1 MFSKRFSI
9 DSEIYIIFIIA
20 VNITVFN
27 ALFGFINM
35 HTNRELNRKVL
46 SDNVPS
52 LEALEKMNLLATR
65 SNLLITNWIYMPDDI
80 ASKEALLRNQSDEYP
95 ELKGNILALV
105 TMWNDTVNT
114 LRMNSVFAE
123 YDKLIASEKKIM
135 QTLNS
140 EDDYSDMAKSSYASE
155 VLETELQV
163 HYNNIISELRE
174 VITNKRKE
182 TQELDKE
189 LEASSAKMIFTLSLM
204 GLLIIGV
211 MLFVI
216 IYMTRYMIR
225 PLHKL
230 KNYIMHMSRG
240 EIPQVDLEIKKNAVG
255 QMTDAVKVL
264 ADGMNRTAKF
274 AAEIGKQNFDTEYEP
289 LSEHDEFSNALLQM
303 RESLRRASNEN
314 EKYIL
319 EIEKINKQLDE
330 FVYIV
335 SHDLKAPLRGISTLT
350 NFIEDELASH
360 PNEKIR
366 DLLVLMKSRTNR
378 LQNLI
383 TAVLEYSRLSSTK
396 GAKENV
402 NVSELLDTIV
412 DLISPPENFRVMRE
426 GDFPVLFTERVKLQQ
441 VLQNLISNGIK
452 YNDKPDGL
460 VAISVSENGKFFHFR
475 IKDNGKGI
483 SKEYH
488 EKIFGVFQTL
498 ESKDRT
504 DSTGIG
510 LTIVKKLIEQQGG
523 DITVDSEPGK
533 GSCFSFSWPK
543 S

>member
-1 MFSKRFSI
+1 MFKKRFSI

-35 HTNRELNRKVL
+35 NTNRDLNRRVL
-46 SDNVPS
+46 NDNIPS
-52 LEALEKMNLLATR
+52 LEALERMNLTATR
-65 SNLLITNWIYMPDDI
+65 SNLLITNWVYMPNDFI
-80 ASKEALLRNQSDEYP
+80 GKEALVRHQSDEYP
-95 ELKGNILALV
+95 ELKGNMTALI
-105 TMWNDTVNT
+105 TLWQDSVNT
-114 LRMNSVFAE
+114 RLMNTVFDEFEKLMYAE
-123 YDKLIASEKKIM
+123 KRIM
-135 QTLNS
+135 KMLDS
-140 EDDYSDMAKSSYASE
+140 RDDYSDEVKITYATE
-155 VLETELQV
+155 VLETEVQA
-163 HYNNIISELRE
+163 HYNNILSELGN
-174 VITNKRKE
+174 VITDKRKQ
-182 TQELDKE
+182 TLKLDEE

-204 GLLIIGV
+204 GVLIIGV

-216 IYMTRYMIR
+216 IYMTRYMIQ
-225 PLHKL
+225 PMQKL

-240 EIPQVDLEIKKNAVG
+240 EIPHVDLETKKNAVG
-255 QMTDAVKVL
+255 QMTDAVKIL
-264 ADGMNRTAKF
+264 ADGMARTAKF
-274 AAEIGKQNFDTEYEP
+274 AAEIGKQNFDMEIEP

-303 RESLRRASNEN
+303 RESLRKASNEN
-314 EKYIL
+314 EQYIL

-350 NFIEDELASH
+350 TFIEDELASH

-366 DLLVLMKSRTNR
+366 ELLVLMKSRTHR

-402 NVSELLDTIV
+402 NVSELLDNIV
-412 DLISPPENFRVMRE
+412 DLISPPAHCKVIKE
-426 GDFPVLFTERVKLQQ
+426 GNLPTLFTERIKLQQ

-452 YNDKPDGL
+452 YNDKPNGL
-460 VAISVSENGKFFHFR
+460 VEISVSENGKFVKFS
-475 IKDNGKGI
+475 IKDNGMGI
-483 SKEYH
+483 NKEYH

-498 ESKDRT
+498 ESKDKT

-523 DITVDSEPGK
+523 TISVESEQGK

-543 S
+543 N

>member
-1 MFSKRFSI
+1 MFKKRFSI

-35 HTNRELNRKVL
+35 HNYRELNRKVL
-46 SDNVPS
+46 NDNIPS

-65 SNLLITNWIYMPDDI
+65 SNLLITNWVYMPEDI
-80 ASKEALLRNQSDEYP
+80 GSKQALLHHMSDEYP
-95 ELKGNILALV
+95 ELKGNMLALL
-105 TMWNDTVNT
+105 TIWEDTVSAQ
-114 LRMNSVFAE
+114 RMDSVFSE
-123 YDKLIASEKKIM
+123 FEKLFSSERKIM
-135 QTLNS
+135 KMLDS
-140 EDDYSDMAKSSYASE
+140 WDDYSDLTRTSYARG
-155 VLETELQV
+155 VLESELRI
-163 HYNNIISELRE
+163 HYNNIILKLRE
-174 VITNKRKE
+174 VITDEENE
-182 TQELDKE
+182 TRRLDQK
-189 LEASSAKMIFTLSLM
+189 LEASSEKMMFTLSLM

-216 IYMTRYMIR
+216 VYMTRYMIR
-225 PLHKL
+225 PLKKL

-240 EIPQVDLEIKKNAVG
+240 EIPQVDLEAKKNAVG
-255 QMTDAVKVL
+255 QMTDAVKIL
-264 ADGMNRTAKF
+264 ADGMSRTAKF
-274 AAEIGKQNFDTEYEP
+274 ASEIGKQNFDTEYEP

-303 RESLRRASNEN
+303 RESLRKASNEN

-350 NFIEDELASH
+350 TFIEDELASH
-360 PNEKIR
+360 PNEKIKE
-366 DLLVLMKSRTNR
+366 LLILMKSRTNR

-383 TAVLEYSRLSSTK
+383 TAVLEYSRLSSSK

-412 DLISPPENFRVMRE
+412 DLISPPENFRVIKE
-426 GDFPVLFTERVKLQQ
+426 GSFPVLFTERIKLQQ

-452 YNDKPDGL
+452 YNDKPSGL
-460 VAISVSENGKFFHFR
+460 VEISASENGKFVRFN
-475 IKDNGKGI
+475 IKDNGIGI
-483 SKEYH
+483 NKEYH

-498 ESKDRT
+498 ESKDKT

-523 DITVDSEPGK
+523 QITVESELDK

-543 S
+543 N

>member
-1 MFSKRFSI
+1 MFKKRFSI

-35 HTNRELNRKVL
+35 HNNRTLNRKVL
-46 SDNVPS
+46 NVNLPS
-52 LEALEKMNLLATR
+52 LEALEKLNLQATQ
-65 SNLLITNWIYMPDDI
+65 SNLLITNWVYMPDDTE
-80 ASKEALLRNQSDEYP
+80 SKEDLFHLQSDDYP
-95 ELKGNILALV
+95 ELKGNLMALI
-105 TMWNDTVNT
+105 TLWEDTANSIQ
-114 LRMNSVFAE
+114 MNSIFRE
-123 YDKLIASEKKIM
+123 FEDLIASEKKIM
-135 QTLNS
+135 KTLAA
-140 EDDYSDMAKSSYASE
+140 EPDYRDPQKNAYAIE
-155 VLETELQV
+155 LLETELQV
-163 HYNNIISELRE
+163 HYNNIKGQLRE
-174 VITNKRKE
+174 IITEKRIQ
-182 TQELDKE
+182 TQELDNK
-189 LEASSAKMIFTLSLM
+189 LEASSSKMMFTLSLM
-204 GLLIIGV
+204 GVLIIGV

-216 IYMTRYMIR
+216 MYMTKYMIR
-225 PLHKL
+225 PLQKL

-240 EIPQVDLEIKKNAVG
+240 EIPKVDLETKRNAVG
-255 QMTDAVKVL
+255 QMTDAVKIL
-264 ADGMNRTAKF
+264 ADGMARTARF
-274 AAEIGKQNFDTEYEP
+274 ASEIGKQNFDTEYEP
-289 LSEHDEFSNALLQM
+289 LSQHDEYSNALLQM
-303 RESLRRASNEN
+303 RENLRRASNEN
-314 EKYIL
+314 EQYIL

-350 NFIEDELASH
+350 TFIDDELASQ
-360 PNEKIR
+360 PNEKIKE
-366 DLLVLMKSRTNR
+366 LLVLMKSRTNR

-412 DLISPPENFRVMRE
+412 DLISPPENFKVVKE
-426 GDFPVLFTERVKLQQ
+426 GNFPMLFTEKIKLQQ

-452 YNDKPDGL
+452 YNDKDHGQ
-460 VAISVSENGKFFHFR
+460 VEISANENGRFVHFY
-475 IKDNGKGI
+475 IKDNGMGI
-483 SKEYH
+483 RKEYH

-498 ESKDRT
+498 EPKDKT

-523 DITVDSEPGK
+523 GIAVESEPGK

-543 S
+543 N

>member
-1 MFSKRFSI
+1 MFKKRFSI

-35 HTNRELNRKVL
+35 HTNRELSRKAL
-46 SDNVPS
+46 NNNFPS

-65 SNLLITNWIYMPDDI
+65 SNLLTAEWVHMPDDL
-80 ASKEALLRNQSDEYP
+80 ADKEALIRHQSDEYP
-95 ELKGNILALV
+95 ELKGNMLALM
-105 TMWNDTVNT
+105 TMWEDTVNT
-114 LRMNSVFAE
+114 LRMDSVFSE
-123 YDKLIASEKKIM
+123 FEKLYWSEKKIM
-135 QTLNS
+135 RVLASAQ
-140 EDDYSDMAKSSYASE
+140 DYHDITKSSYASE
-155 VLETELQV
+155 ILETELQV
-163 HYNNIISELRE
+163 HYNNIIERLRE
-174 VITNKRKE
+174 VIADKRKQ
-182 TQELDKE
+182 TQELDKD
-189 LEASSAKMIFTLSLM
+189 LEASSSKMIFTLSLM

-216 IYMTRYMIR
+216 LYMTRYMIR
-225 PLHKL
+225 PMQKL

-240 EIPQVDLEIKKNAVG
+240 EIPQVDLETKKNAVG
-255 QMTDAVKVL
+255 QMSDAVKIL
-264 ADGMNRTAKF
+264 ADGMARTAKF
-274 AAEIGKQNFDTEYEP
+274 ASEIGKQNFDTEYEP

-350 NFIEDELASH
+350 TFIEEELASH

-366 DLLVLMKSRTNR
+366 ELLVLMKSRTNR

-383 TAVLEYSRLSSTK
+383 TAVLEYSRLSSSKNT
-396 GAKENV
+396 KENV
-402 NVSELLDTIV
+402 NVSELLDNIV
-412 DLISPPENFRVMRE
+412 DLISPPENFRVTKE
-426 GDFPVLFTERVKLQQ
+426 GSFPTLFTERIKLQQ

-452 YNDKPDGL
+452 YNDKPGGL
-460 VAISVSENGKFFHFR
+460 VEISLSENGKFVRFY
-475 IKDNGKGI
+475 IKDNGIGI

-498 ESKDRT
+498 EPKDRT

-523 DITVDSEPGK
+523 EITVESEPGK

-543 S
+543 N